1 MRRFAFLWS
10 AVAALF
16 APDALLAKTAQGGDW
31 KYPLAVAVGPDDT
44 IYVADRNLPGL
55 WTLKDGDSTIFVQAS
70 RRFRTPLN
78 AVRCVTVSHDG
89 TLYVGDSASREVF
102 KVDADGA
109 LTQLTAP
116 QPLLTQTKLT
126 EDLAFTPDHF
136 GLIGIPM
143 AIAVNRG
150 GDVFVTDT
158 ELQRVWRIPA
168 GTRDPQEFFRVSGP
182 RGIAVDDADNVWVL
196 SLQAPQLQRVAPDG
210 TATPIVSS
218 LTFEFPHQVA
228 LRPDGTAM
236 VSDGYARSIWTVS
249 AEGKAEKWISGDPL
263 VNPVGIAFHGE
274 NLLIIDPRA
283 NALFSAAPD
292 GTLTKVFSAAP

>member
-1 MRRFAFLWS
+1 MRRFEFCWY
-10 AVAALF
+10 AVVALI
-16 APDALLAKTAQGGDW
+16 APVGLLAETSQGEDW
-31 KYPLAVAVGPDDT
+31 QYPIAVAVGRDDT

-55 WTLKDGDSTIFVQAS
+55 WTLKDGNSAIFVQAS
-70 RRFRTPLN
+70 KTFRTPLN
-78 AVRCVTVSHDG
+78 AVRCVTVSSDG
-89 TLYVGDSASREVF
+89 TLYAGDSASREVF

-126 EDLAFTPDHF
+126 DDLAFTPDHF
-136 GLIGIPM
+136 GLVGIPM
-143 AIAVNRG
+143 AIAVNRV

-158 ELQRVWRIPA
+158 DLQRVWRIPA
-168 GTRDPQEFFRVSGP
+168 GTRDPQEFLLVSGP
-182 RGIAVDDADNVWVL
+182 RGIAVDAEDNVWVL

-210 TATPIVSS
+210 SATPIVSA

-228 LRPDGTAM
+228 LRPDGTVM

-249 AEGKAEKWISGDPL
+249 AEGKAAKWISGEPL
-263 VNPVGIAFHGE
+263 VNPVGIAFRGE
-274 NLLIIDPRA
+274 NLLIVDPQA

-292 GTLTKVFSAAP
+292 GTLTKVYSAAR